1 MIQFT
6 QIYKKHGKHALH
18 DNNANTVLMTFCSKH
33 STRTFAQMICNLKK
47 RNKTIMYVTA
57 VLKVE
62 KLSFECLE
70 IASFLFPG
78 GQYLPRARVVSAS
91 CPLSRQVAAKTLR
104 FFPHRHLPT
113 PAVGERAGLPCLMG
127 LLLGGVCQQARGP
140 GGGNGEKMLSIRLEG
155 APAEQSRD
163 AALETR

>member
-91 CPLSRQVAAKTLR
+91 CPLSRQVGRKDLALLPA
-104 FFPHRHLPT
+104 PT
-113 PAVGERAGLPCLMG
+113 PSDPSSG
-127 LLLGGVCQQARGP
+127 
-140 GGGNGEKMLSIRLEG
+140 
-155 APAEQSRD
+155 
-163 AALETR
+163 